1 MNAAMTT
8 KVGSAKHLSYQTR
21 AFMYNIAIETS
32 KKKKKNMTQS
42 DRHAI
47 FLELS
52 NKLLHIQISTI
63 AKTSQHHTTHSGSYI
78 TCVCNITLSVVV

>member
-8 KVGSAKHLSYQTR
+8 KVGGATHLSYQTR

-32 KKKKKNMTQS
+32 KKNMTQS

-63 AKTSQHHTTHSGSYI
+63 AKKSQHHTIHSGSYI
-78 TCVCNITLSVVV
+78 TCVRNITLSVVV